1 MVERVAFPPPPDQSP
16 FVKMPDGRLTLNA
29 LAWLTGLTTWIQRV
43 RVHLFAVDV
52 PSIAPSG
59 GWWAQFTTPGA
70 AAGDFAIAAM
80 DPADLDLAV
89 SAQVTAADTTT
100 VWVRNWGAG
109 AVDPAAG
116 TMRIRIERSR

>member
-1 MVERVAFPPPPDQSP
+1 MVERPAFPGPPDKAP
-16 FVKMPDGRLTLNA
+16 FVKEDRRLTLQS
-29 LAWLTGLTTWIQRV
+29 LAWMTGLTTWIQRV

-52 PSIAPSG
+52 PAIAASG

-70 AAGDFAIAAM
+70 VPGDFADAAL

-109 AVDPAAG
+109 PIDLAAG
-116 TMRIRIERSR
+116 TVRIRIERSR